1 LSSDRSRVENRVAS
15 LEQCHVRTCCTHHT
29 RRVVSEH
36 FPLLGSG
43 AGSLAHLGV
52 DGIDRHSL
60 DLHQQIAPLRIWR
73 WQVCVDE
80 SIFIFNRQRP
90 LIGNCAHR
98 FVLPSS
104 SFNLWTCDNSSVAN
118 HKNRKPHASLSS
130 SMPYAGVQSGFASNV
145 SISDDHWK
153 RLRIHNAPESA

>member
-43 AGSLAHLGV
+43 ASSLAHLGV

-60 DLHQQIAPLRIWR
+60 DFHQQIAPLRIWR

-80 SIFIFNRQRP
+80 SIFIFNRQRL
-90 LIGNCAHR
+90 LIGNYAHR

-104 SFNLWTCDNSSVAN
+104 SFNLWTCDNSSG
-118 HKNRKPHASLSS
+118 RKSQKPQTSCKPSS
-130 SMPYAGVQSGFASNV
+130 SMHHTPEFKVDSLAMFDQRRSLEAFADS
-145 SISDDHWK
+145 
-153 RLRIHNAPESA
+153 